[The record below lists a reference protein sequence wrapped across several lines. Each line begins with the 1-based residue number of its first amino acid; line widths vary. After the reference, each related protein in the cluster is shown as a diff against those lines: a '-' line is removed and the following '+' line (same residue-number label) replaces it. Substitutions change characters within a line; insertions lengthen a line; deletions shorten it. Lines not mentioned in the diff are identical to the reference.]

1 MKRLKISLPGLLL
14 RVPIV
19 MAAGWLF
26 LIALYAG
33 AGFSPGHAKDTVV
46 NPGEGVLQG
55 SLPSLRDIECSSMD
69 DTGKKYSIKAEAVTT
84 RDRQY
89 GDAIFT
95 SFKDVVVSHA
105 RVFTKVESAAD
116 FLDWV
121 NGHDLYLLMGL
132 VLADNRKGEDD
143 ISAFGSRLVIEDLEV
158 YGIRDGGDPRLLL
171 SADEMTR
178 ESVSDEVVF
187 TGRLTLEADPAQ
199 RIICLRTARWL
210 PSEKTMYFPEGCQV
224 NGKLQKGLAWLAA
237 GSLETGGM
245 QLMVGGTPPAMQRTG
260 LSLPSGERIGPK
272 EILKL
277 IKKKDHK
284 AVQELLL
291 QYVVLNPDATKQQG
305 VLPMLIMG
313 PGFKLGQFT
322 PGPLMA
328 GMSAGQ
334 IEVPA
339 ELLPRPQVSE
349 GTNLQGL
356 SN

>member
-1 MKRLKISLPGLLL
+1 MKRLKISLPDLLL

-19 MAAGWLF
+19 IAAVWLF
-26 LIALYAG
+26 LIAFYAV
-33 AGFSPGHAKDTVV
+33 AGFS
-46 NPGEGVLQG
+46 PGEGVLQG
-55 SLPSLRDIECSSMD
+55 SLPSLSDIECSSMD
-69 DTGKKYSIKAEAVTT
+69 DLGKKYSIKAGAVTT
-84 RDRQY
+84 RDRRY

-105 RVFTKVESAAD
+105 RVFTKVESVAD

-158 YGIRDGGDPRLLL
+158 YGARDGEGPRLLL
-171 SADEMTR
+171 SADLMTR
-178 ESVSDEVVF
+178 ESISDEVVF
-187 TGRLTLEADPAQ
+187 TGRLTLETDPAE
-199 RIICLRTARWL
+199 RITCLHTARWL
-210 PSEKTMYFPEGCQV
+210 PSEKTMVFPDGCLV
-224 NGKLQKGLAWLAA
+224 NGKSQEGLYWSAA
-237 GSLETGGM
+237 GSQGTGGM
-245 QLMVGGTPPAMQRTG
+245 QFMAGGTPPTVQPTS

-277 IKKKDHK
+277 IKKKDRE

-291 QYVVLNPDATKQQG
+291 QYLVLNPDAIRQEG

-328 GMSAGQ
+328 GMSTGQ

-339 ELLPRPQVSE
+339 GPPPRPQVSK
-349 GTNLQGL
+349 GTMPQGL
-356 SN
+356 SD